1 MAQGH
6 KLGCFLF
13 VAEAMLGV
21 RKISLILEEFTFNSQ
36 DSTKH
41 NLNKN
46 TWAFELSPS
55 GNPLSH
61 LEGSELQRVGTAL
74 GDGKRP

>member
-46 TWAFELSPS
+46 HTNRYGSMEEGFS
-55 GNPLSH
+55 GALNAR
-61 LEGSELQRVGTAL
+61 QRIICN
-74 GDGKRP
+74 